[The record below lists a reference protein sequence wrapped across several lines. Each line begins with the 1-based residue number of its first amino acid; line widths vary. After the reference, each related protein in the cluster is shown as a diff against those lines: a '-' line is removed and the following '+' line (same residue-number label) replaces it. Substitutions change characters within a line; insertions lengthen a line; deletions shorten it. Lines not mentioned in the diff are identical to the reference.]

1 MGSAPDRG
9 PFDAALDEL
18 YGVEPRSFVATRKRL
33 AAALRSG
40 GEAAAAQDL
49 LARRRPTKVAWAL
62 NQLARREP
70 ELLTELLARA
80 GDVAAAQTR
89 AVQGDRDAL
98 RDATRALRAALG
110 AAADAAVA
118 ALPTEAPDDRTR
130 VVATLHA
137 AAAEDDVA
145 DQLRR
150 GVLVREAEG
159 VTGFPLTDGDVVAL
173 APRRAARTERPTRPA
188 RREPPPEPGDAGR
201 RREEAGARVRAE
213 LDTLREELEDARR
226 EVEGAESEVANAR
239 AAADG
244 AQAALAAARA
254 DVRSGE
260 QRTRRARRHVR
271 ELEARERR
279 LVTGLEDASN
289 RDGAGA
295 DGLSRSSGAS
305 GSRRRPP
312 PRTS

>member
-33 AAALRSG
+33 AAALRSA
-40 GEAAAAQDL
+40 GEATAAQDL
-49 LARRRPTKVAWAL
+49 LGRRRPTKVAWAL

-70 ELLTELLARA
+70 ELVTELLGRA

-89 AVQGDRDAL
+89 ALQGDRDAL

-118 ALPTEAPDDRTR
+118 ALPTEAPGDRTR

-173 APRRAARTERPTRPA
+173 APRRAARGERPTRPP
-188 RREPPPEPGDAGR
+188 RQEPPPEPGNAGR
-201 RREEAGARVRAE
+201 RREEEVVARVRAE
-213 LDTLREELEDARR
+213 LDTLREELEDAQR
-226 EVEGAESEVANAR
+226 EVEGAESEVADGR
-239 AAADG
+239 AAAER

-260 QRTRRARRHVR
+260 QRARRARRHVR

-279 LVTGLEDASN
+279 LATDLEDAS
-289 RDGAGA
+289 D
-295 DGLSRSSGAS
+295 
-305 GSRRRPP
+305 
-312 PRTS
+312 T